1 MLKEIGTQLKTSF
14 LFMGIFTLLTGLL
27 YPSLVTLLG
36 QALFP
41 RQAAGSLIQMKG
53 KTLGSSLIGQ
63 PFTDPKYFW
72 GRPSAT
78 SPTGYNAGASGGSNW
93 GPTNQALL
101 DAVKARVEALRKA
114 DPGNQAPIPMDL
126 VTASGS
132 GLDPQISPA
141 AAQYQAGRVA
151 KARRLPLAQVENL
164 IAQNTQGR
172 WLGFIGDPGVNVLG
186 LNLALDSLDPAGR

>member
-1 MLKEIGTQLKTSF
+1 
-14 LFMGIFTLLTGLL
+14 MGIFTLLTGLL

>member
-1 MLKEIGTQLKTSF
+1 VLKEIGTQLKTSF